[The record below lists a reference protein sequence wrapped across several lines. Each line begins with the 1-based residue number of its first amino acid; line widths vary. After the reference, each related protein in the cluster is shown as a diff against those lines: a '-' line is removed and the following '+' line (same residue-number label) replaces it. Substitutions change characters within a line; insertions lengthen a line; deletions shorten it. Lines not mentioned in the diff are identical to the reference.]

1 MSDVTNENIIDQMQ
15 REIDALEAKV
25 EEAMKVLRDL
35 TVINDRNVVLY
46 LKEAAKAEELQAK
59 LDQWN
64 KHEAAEEPAELY
76 FNEVYGIGSMRDQYK
91 IAELQEQVDRECV
104 WTRVNNS
111 YSCWDEY
118 DAWSTSCG
126 EDYAIEEEWHDK
138 ITPYCSN
145 CGGKVIEEQKP

>member
-1 MSDVTNENIIDQMQ
+1 MDVRTIQIRHILSEARIRQQMYANH
-15 REIDALEAKV
+15 ECTALEVEARTANEKIILLGMHIQLLEDKAK
-25 EEAMKVLRDL
+25 
-35 TVINDRNVVLY
+35 
-46 LKEAAKAEELQAK
+46 ELQ
-59 LDQWN
+59 
-64 KHEAAEEPAELY
+64 
-76 FNEVYGIGSMRDQYK
+76 S
-91 IAELQEQVDRECV
+91 QVDRECV

-145 CGGKVIEEQKP
+145 CGGKVIEGQKK

>member
-1 MSDVTNENIIDQMQ
+1 MKYLDFKVTEDCEHSQDTY
-15 REIDALEAKV
+15 EIGCPLCKIGELDAQ
-25 EEAMKVLRDL
+25 
-35 TVINDRNVVLY
+35 VVDAILDCST
-46 LKEAAKAEELQAK
+46 LHVQNTKLQAK

-126 EDYAIEEEWHDK
+126 EDYAIEEEWDDK
-138 ITPYCSN
+138 VPNFCGN
-145 CGGKVIEEQKP
+145 CGGKAKEALEQKP